1 MTTDINKYVKY
12 AYSATGVNYMEK
24 EKKEKILLSED
35 SVLTEMADPATSSL
49 GYFYVDSSTGF
60 KGAIFQESETNFS
73 VDIVIGFAASS
84 DDNPQSGVA
93 NFEILLSVI
102 PQQFYYAFNLYMETV
117 SL

>member
-60 KGAIFQESETNFS
+60 K
-73 VDIVIGFAASS
+73 VRRLGF
-84 DDNPQSGVA
+84 NP
-93 NFEILLSVI
+93 
-102 PQQFYYAFNLYMETV
+102 TT
-117 SL
+117 